1 MFVCR
6 RSKSFEPSALARDRA
21 SAPAMAKLQPLSG
34 PRSPTRTYTWRR
46 HDQWSAALP
55 VAESLLQS
63 TTASPEHPR
72 AARPS
77 SASRSPRRSS
87 AAAAAQQ
94 PAAIHVDYGS
104 MGLTVQQISPLS
116 VAAQSDH
123 VALGLM
129 LRAMPP
135 GSPPP
140 VEVSAEQPCTRKVAM
155 DRFIGM
161 QMLPDPSPLTNP
173 PRRGR
178 GLGTSRTIPS
188 KRLAPPSW
196 SCAICLSSRW
206 VEARLARLVCGHC
219 FHVECLGQWT
229 VRANLCP
236 CCRQPLE

>member
-1 MFVCR
+1 
-6 RSKSFEPSALARDRA
+6 
-21 SAPAMAKLQPLSG
+21 MAKLQPLSG

-63 TTASPEHPR
+63 TTVSPEHPR